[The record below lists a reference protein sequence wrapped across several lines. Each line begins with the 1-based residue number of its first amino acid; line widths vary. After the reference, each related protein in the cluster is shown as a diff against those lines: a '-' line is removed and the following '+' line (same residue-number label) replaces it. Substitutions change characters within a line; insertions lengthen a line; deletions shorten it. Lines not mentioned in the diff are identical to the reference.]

1 MSSSDL
7 IKQITDRIPSGT
19 GIYLRSGD
27 KVTAGVLYYGDGLG
41 IATFFEIHTGTS
53 HVASIQ
59 DFWKKHVSSHQIEDD
74 SPTDQQ
80 LLERLSI
87 NFQAIDAAQ
96 YPPGTSKTVASILA
110 TEEHTWARY
119 LRRIDAFK
127 MGAFDRIYEKLD
139 FGTTLCYMELGS
151 PPLYLTLERRYS
163 QHTYP
168 GNIVLTASE
177 DQPANIDLSDR
188 PTRKFNHLNHVSNW
202 YKKHVVGRWQW
213 RGSPLYDLYIVS
225 GPYKGRNLG
234 QLLDDSPKAETATAT
249 ATVAELF
256 APGSKKDTSVHIAS
270 IGYMLNKMDPLCRPC
285 RVINVIKIMKYVLG
299 HSVFVNGHGNFNKTV
314 VAKARQ
320 FLKEEADE
328 PELVAQCQLVV
339 QMYDPPN
346 VVEVAVVEVASNS
359 SSSSSSSSVTEAP
372 VASNSSSSSSSVAP
386 VASNSSSSSSSS
398 SVAPDT
404 GNSSLSPQKG
414 KLKTALESIT
424 TLRQTVADLEQKNA
438 TLKAMLEASLKTL

>member
-1 MSSSDL
+1 MSSDL
-7 IKQITDRIPSGT
+7 VTQITDRLPSGT

-27 KVTAGVLYYGDGLG
+27 KTTAGVLYYRVGP
-41 IATFFEIHTGTS
+41 AFPFFEIHTDTT
-53 HVASIQ
+53 HVFSLQ

-87 NFQAIDAAQ
+87 NFQAIEAAQ

-177 DQPANIDLSDR
+177 DQPANIDLSAR
-188 PTRKFNHLNHVSNW
+188 PTRQFNHLNHVSNW
-202 YKKHVVGRWQW
+202 YGKHVARRWQW
-213 RGSPLYDLYIVS
+213 RGSPLYDLYLVS

-234 QLLDDSPKAETATAT
+234 NLLDDSAWTKAATEAP
-249 ATVAELF
+249 ELF
-256 APGSKKDTSVHIAS
+256 PIGSQKDRSQHIAA
-270 IGYMLNKMDPLCRPC
+270 IDYMLKKNLTICKPC
-285 RVINVIKIMKYVLG
+285 QIVNVIAIMKYVRKHG
-299 HSVFVNGHGNFNKTV
+299 SFVNVNASFKTTV
-314 VAKARQ
+314 VAKARE
-320 FLKEEADE
+320 FIDKYLEEAE
-328 PELVAQCQLVV
+328 MVAECRRVIEV
-339 QMYDPPN
+339 YDPLPN

-359 SSSSSSSSVTEAP
+359 SSSSSSSSVP
-372 VASNSSSSSSSVAP
+372 VATVPSNSSSSIVNE
-386 VASNSSSSSSSS
+386 V
-398 SVAPDT
+398 V
-404 GNSSLSPQKG
+404 SPQPIKVDD
-414 KLKTALESIT
+414 LPPPMTADEIII
-424 TLRQTVADLEQKNA
+424 TLRRLNAELEQKNA

>member
-7 IKQITDRIPSGT
+7 IKQITDRIPSGS
-19 GIYLRSGD
+19 GIYLRSGE
-27 KVTAGVLYYGDGLG
+27 KVTAGVLYYSDCP
-41 IATFFEIHTGTS
+41 IITPFFEIHVGTS

-59 DFWKKHVSSHQIEDD
+59 EFWKKHVSSHQIEDD

-96 YPPGTSKTVASILA
+96 YPPGTSKTLSSIVA
-110 TEEHTWARY
+110 TEEYTWFRY

-139 FGTTLCYMELGS
+139 FGTTLCYMEIGS
-151 PPLYLTLERRYS
+151 PPLYLTLEKRYS
-163 QHTYP
+163 QQTYP

-177 DQPANIDLSDR
+177 DQPANVDLSDR

-202 YKKHVVGRWQW
+202 YKKHVACRWQG
-213 RGSPLYDLYIVS
+213 RKSPLYDLYIVS
-225 GPYKGRNLG
+225 GSYKGRNLG
-234 QLLDDSPKAETATAT
+234 QLLDDSPKAEA
-249 ATVAELF
+249 VELF
-256 APGSKKDTSVHIAS
+256 APGSKMDTAVHIGTL
-270 IGYMLNKMDPLCRPC
+270 GYMLNKMDPLCRPC
-285 RVINVIKIMKYVLG
+285 RVTNVIKIMKYVLG
-299 HSVFVNGHGNFNKTV
+299 HSVFVNGHNTLNKTV

-346 VVEVAVVEVASNS
+346 VVEVAVVESNSSSSSVPVASNS
-359 SSSSSSSSVTEAP
+359 SSSSVPVASNSSSSPAP
-372 VASNSSSSSSSVAP
+372 VASNSSSSSEAPVVSNSSVAP
-386 VASNSSSSSSSS
+386 EASNPVKKS
-398 SVAPDT
+398 
-404 GNSSLSPQKG
+404 
-414 KLKTALESIT
+414 KLMTADEMVT
-424 TLRQTVADLEQKNA
+424 VLRKTVAELEQKNA
-438 TLKAMLEASLKTL
+438 TLKAMLEASMKTL